1 MKNRGEA
8 FGRKGCDI
16 KIFGGTHGI
25 RGKRVEEG
33 EEKYEGIKDVVCIE
47 EGVDYVGGLFEELEL
62 SELGVDGGFGDIG
75 EGG

>member
-1 MKNRGEA
+1 M
-8 FGRKGCDI
+8 
-16 KIFGGTHGI
+16 
-25 RGKRVEEG
+25 EEG